1 MDVLDLF
8 YRNPVDM
15 ISHSFP
21 IQVPLELY
29 FDKKYIENYLHL
41 EKKCCIFIYCYFNEK
56 KT

>member
-56 KT
+56 KP